1 MDFEKVLER
10 YRKLTNETDGR
21 SPSFLPNNNRLTSTT
36 TPTASDWRVAPTV
49 QNLLTTSFQQQQP
62 QNPFQQLSSSVVSMT
77 TSSSSS
83 PSPVHPIF
91 GKRVGEEGIQLDT
104 TTTRDKVA
112 VITSIPPFSTTSNLH
127 PKSKDN
133 SENNSLNN
141 KNENV
146 DSSHVLPAS
155 FWKEKL
161 KNLMETNDFSYPSSN
176 AMVVAPPP
184 SEESKEKENEN
195 DDNENENE
203 NENKRNTPMTIQE
216 RESQRHT
223 GYMPRQEIESNIRH
237 LLESMTQI
245 ELGMEVI
252 RKDHQLLLQQ
262 LDFIKQLIGVD
273 DTEIEY
279 DM

>member
-21 SPSFLPNNNRLTSTT
+21 SPSFLSNNRITSTT
-36 TPTASDWRVAPTV
+36 ATPTAFPSSDWRVAPTV
-49 QNLLTTSFQQQQP
+49 QNLLSTSFPQQP
-62 QNPFQQLSSSVVSMT
+62 QNPFQQLSSSVVSTT
-77 TSSSSS
+77 TSSSS
-83 PSPVHPIF
+83 PPPLHPIF
-91 GKRVGEEGIQLDT
+91 GKRVGEKGIQLD

-112 VITSIPPFSTTSNLH
+112 VLPFSTTSNVQ
-127 PKSKDN
+127 PKSKD
-133 SENNSLNN
+133 
-141 KNENV
+141 NENV
-146 DSSHVLPAS
+146 DSSQVLPAS

-161 KNLMETNDFSYPSSN
+161 KNLMETNDFSYPFSN
-176 AMVVAPPP
+176 AVTPPP
-184 SEESKEKENEN
+184 SEESKEKEKEN
-195 DDNENENE
+195 DEDHNDENEEDHNDE
-203 NENKRNTPMTIQE
+203 NGCMENKRDTPITIQE
-216 RESQRHT
+216 RESQRHA